1 MKRTFLLPLAIVC
14 LAPALAVAS
23 PAGSGDTRAMARR
36 APEPLHVQLARVVF
50 PREKWHSFL
59 TEASAELTKQIADTG
74 KGQIELEPGFADRL
88 REKYETLVPY
98 EEMLHYQA
106 RLLGSQYSRPELRQ
120 LLTFY
125 RTKLG
130 RKSVPFL
137 HDLMASSLQRAAL
150 QVQSGLPGAL
160 AELRPLVHRLPSA
173 GGKAQPGDGKAQP
186 GQDAQADSGDGS
198 PSAGESGQGAGP
210 PPTDDKSL

>member
-1 MKRTFLLPLAIVC
+1 MKRTLLNPLAIAC
-14 LAPALAVAS
+14 LVPALALAS
-23 PAGSGDTRAMARR
+23 PAGPGDTRGKAAGG
-36 APEPLHVQLARVVF
+36 ASEPLHVQLARAVF
-50 PREKWHSFL
+50 PREKWQSFL
-59 TEASAELTKQIADTG
+59 TEASAELTRQIADTG

-106 RLLGSQYSRPELRQ
+106 RLLGSQYSRSELRQ

-137 HDLMASSLQRAAL
+137 HDLMASSLQRAAV
-150 QVQSGLPGAL
+150 QVQNGLPGAL

-173 GGKAQPGDGKAQP
+173 DGKAQP
-186 GQDAQADSGDGS
+186 HQDAQAGSGDGS
-198 PSAGESGQGAGP
+198 PSAEDSGKGAGP
-210 PPTDDKSL
+210 PPADDKAL

>member
-1 MKRTFLLPLAIVC
+1 MKRTLLIPLAIAC
-14 LAPALAVAS
+14 LVPALALAS
-23 PAGSGDTRAMARR
+23 PAGRGATHGKAAARS
-36 APEPLHVQLARVVF
+36 ASEPLHVQLARAVF
-50 PREKWHSFL
+50 PRQKWQSFL
-59 TEASAELTKQIADTG
+59 TEASAEITRQIADTG
-74 KGQIELEPGFADRL
+74 KGQIELAPGFADRL

-106 RLLGSQYSRPELRQ
+106 RLLGSQYSRSELRQ

-150 QVQSGLPGAL
+150 QVQNGLPGAL

-173 GGKAQPGDGKAQP
+173 NGKAQP
-186 GQDAQADSGDGS
+186 GQGAQADSAGDGS
-198 PSAGESGQGAGP
+198 SSAEDSSQGAGP
-210 PPTDDKSL
+210 PPADEKAL

>member
-1 MKRTFLLPLAIVC
+1 MARDRLQVPGARRDLTLHGVPLAGARR
-14 LAPALAVAS
+14 LRQGYAYATASALAGAV
-23 PAGSGDTRAMARR
+23 D
-36 APEPLHVQLARVVF
+36 
-50 PREKWHSFL
+50 PRQPDE
-59 TEASAELTKQIADTG
+59 QR
-74 KGQIELEPGFADRL
+74 GQIELEPGFADRL